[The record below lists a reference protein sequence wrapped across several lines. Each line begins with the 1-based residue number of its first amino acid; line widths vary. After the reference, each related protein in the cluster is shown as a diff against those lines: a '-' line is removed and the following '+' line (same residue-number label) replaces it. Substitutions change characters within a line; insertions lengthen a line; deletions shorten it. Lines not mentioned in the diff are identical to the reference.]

1 MPGGGELVEE
11 WPPRDSF
18 AVGVREP
25 PGESRDPDV
34 VADLRTQV
42 PGVPVAQPFDQGE
55 RDALVR
61 MRHGPAEDLEIGIRA
76 NSDLRENHP
85 HRLEGGRR
93 GESGGRTGM
102 DRRAKEL
109 LARGLAGAKR
119 NGIVDMDPSPI
130 HSRRERL
137 WIPRGRPPAGGP
149 DRSGTRP
156 GVRRLAPERLSK
168 ERSRNRFRACRRTI
182 GVFGPEPHLS
192 QACIRTRGQK
202 RTGIGPRPP
211 PPRRQPSTGDGSR
224 LQTGAPPKER
234 IVRAGLFDAYA
245 VISRQIRLLRP
256 WRAVPPQKN
265 RDSSAALYAE
275 PSRAHGA

>member
-1 MPGGGELVEE
+1 MARQRIWRSGYAPIRIFERITPTGSKAAGGENPVEE
-11 WPPRDSF
+11 QGWTVARRSSS
-18 AVGVREP
+18 REA
-25 PGESRDPDV
+25 SR
-34 VADLRTQV
+34 
-42 PGVPVAQPFDQGE
+42 
-55 RDALVR
+55 
-61 MRHGPAEDLEIGIRA
+61 
-76 NSDLRENHP
+76 
-85 HRLEGGRR
+85 
-93 GESGGRTGM
+93 
-102 DRRAKEL
+102 
-109 LARGLAGAKR
+109 GAKR

-168 ERSRNRFRACRRTI
+168 ERSHNRFRACRRTI

-202 RTGIGPRPP
+202 RTGIGPRQP
-211 PPRRQPSTGDGSR
+211 PPRRQPSPGDGSR

-245 VISRQIRLLRP
+245 VISRRIRLLRP

-265 RDSSAALYAE
+265 RDGSAALYAE
-275 PSRAHGA
+275 PSRGTWGLNESGRSDSRPLIMRAE